1 MATPR
6 KPTRPSRASLPRG
19 RGRPADD
26 GSDRRGHILD
36 AAIALFAQA
45 GIAATSFAA
54 IARRA
59 GVTPALVHYY
69 FSDRDALVD
78 ALVAE
83 RLAPLL
89 AGMAAALADGG
100 DAPLEP
106 VRRVARAVVA
116 AAATHPWFPAL
127 WVREVL
133 CEGGL
138 LRERLLVL
146 ARGSVTKRLRE
157 HIVAAQAAG
166 SIRRDLD
173 PRLVVVSVIGL
184 TVFPLAAAPIWR
196 RLLDGADI
204 PDAALADHAIAL
216 LERGLEPAR

>member
-1 MATPR
+1 MKAPR
-6 KPTRPSRASLPRG
+6 QR
-19 RGRPADD
+19 RGRPIDD
-26 GSDRRGHILD
+26 GGDRRARILD
-36 AAIALFAQA
+36 AAVALFART

-54 IARRA
+54 IARGA

-69 FSDRDALVD
+69 FTDRDALVD
-78 ALVAE
+78 ALVGE
-83 RLAPLL
+83 RLAPL
-89 AGMAAALADGG
+89 MATVSAALDAAPDGPV
-100 DAPLEP
+100 DALEP
-106 VRRVARAVVA
+106 IRRIARAVVGA
-116 AAATHPWFPAL
+116 AAAHPWFPAL

-133 CEGGL
+133 CEGGQ

-157 HIVAAQAAG
+157 HIVAAQKAG
-166 SIRRDLD
+166 RIRRDLD

-196 RLLDGADI
+196 RLLDGGDI
-204 PDAALADHAIAL
+204 PDGALAEHAIAL

>member
-1 MATPR
+1 MATVR
-6 KPTRPSRASLPRG
+6 KSATRP

-26 GSDRRGHILD
+26 GGDRRACILD
-36 AAIALFAQA
+36 AAVTLFART

-54 IARRA
+54 IARAA

-78 ALVAE
+78 VLVGE

-89 AGMAAALADGG
+89 AGMAAALASGG

-106 VRRVARAVVA
+106 VRRIARAVVA

-133 CEGGL
+133 CEGGA
-138 LRERLLVL
+138 LRERVLVL
-146 ARGSVTKRLRE
+146 ARASVTKRLRE
-157 HIVAAQAAG
+157 HIVAAQKAG
-166 SIRRDLD
+166 RMRRDLD
-173 PRLVVVSVIGL
+173 ARLIVVSVIGL
-184 TVFPLAAAPIWR
+184 TVFPLASAPIWR

-204 PDAALADHAIAL
+204 PVAALADHAIAL